1 MIAVGGA
8 DGSVR
13 FGGGGGFEAAVE
25 FGEDGVDPAR
35 AKRGFLSAQIVGLI
49 GPRCGREVAA
59 DRGAIAE
66 SDR

>member
-1 MIAVGGA
+1 
-8 DGSVR
+8 
-13 FGGGGGFEAAVE
+13 VE
-25 FGEDGVDPAR
+25 FGEDGVEPAR